1 MYSFRGGFMARPQ
14 KKTQERTAM
23 SGMERLVMRV
33 SGMINHPT
41 AQHQRW
47 VKVHRLE
54 TDGDREWEE
63 MLSVVGE
70 ADGIE
75 LSFEDDDSVTIRW
88 EAPSDEDRPVQ
99 AEDVDLAEAPAP
111 F

>member
-1 MYSFRGGFMARPQ
+1 MARPQ
-14 KKTQERTAM
+14 KKQQERVVM

-41 AQHQRW
+41 AQLQRW
-47 VKVHRLE
+47 VTVHRLE

-75 LSFEDDDSVTIRW
+75 LKFEDDDSVTIHW
-88 EAPSDEDRPVQ
+88 EAASDEDRPVQ
-99 AEDVDLAEAPAP
+99 VDDVDVAEAPTP

>member
-1 MYSFRGGFMARPQ
+1 MAKPQ
-14 KKTQERTAM
+14 KKQPQERAVM

-47 VKVHRLE
+47 VTVHRLE
-54 TDGDREWEE
+54 TDGEREWEE

-75 LSFEDDDSVTIRW
+75 MTFEDDDSVTIRW
-88 EAPSDEDRPVQ
+88 EDASDDDRPVQ

>member
-1 MYSFRGGFMARPQ
+1 MARPQ
-14 KKTQERTAM
+14 KKQQ
-23 SGMERLVMRV
+23 ERLVMSGIERLMLRV
-33 SGMINHPT
+33 SGMINHPN

-47 VKVHRLE
+47 VTVHRLE

-75 LSFEDDDSVTIRW
+75 LKFEDDDSVTIHW
-88 EAPSDEDRPVQ
+88 EAASDDDRPVQ
-99 AEDVDLAEAPAP
+99 AADVDVAEAPAP

>member
-1 MYSFRGGFMARPQ
+1 MAKPQ
-14 KKTQERTAM
+14 KKPQERVAM

-47 VKVHRLE
+47 VTVHRLE

-75 LSFEDDDSVTIRW
+75 LTFEDDDSVTIHW
-88 EAPSDEDRPVQ
+88 EAPSDDDRPVQ
-99 AEDVDLAEAPAP
+99 ADDVDLAEAPAP

>member
-1 MYSFRGGFMARPQ
+1 MPKPQ
-14 KKTQERTAM
+14 KKPQVRAEM

-75 LSFEDDDSVTIRW
+75 LAFEDDDSVTIRW
-88 EAPSDEDRPVQ
+88 EAASDEDRPVQ
-99 AEDVDLAEAPAP
+99 VEDIDVADAPTP